1 MARPSFTRP
10 SFSWASFKE
19 GTRQSLPLQVAL
31 IPFGLVCGVA
41 AQGRGL
47 SLLEAL
53 LMSALCY
60 AGSAQLLALSQWG
73 TPVSLVAVT
82 LAAFIVNLRLALM
95 GPVMGPWLDR
105 VRGWRLWGSLFLMAD
120 QNWAMSVREMQ
131 TGRGDAGFMFGS
143 GLVMWITWVATTGI
157 GHVMGATLRPP
168 PGHPL
173 FFAALA
179 VFVAICA
186 AMWRGRR
193 DLLPWV
199 AAAAVAVVSA
209 RLLGGTWYVV
219 LGALAGAITGVI
231 RDRRQA
237 AAPNPSA

>member
-1 MARPSFTRP
+1 MAPPSFRP
-10 SFSWASFKE
+10 SFSWASFRE

-193 DLLPWV
+193 DLLPWA

-237 AAPNPSA
+237 APPGPAA